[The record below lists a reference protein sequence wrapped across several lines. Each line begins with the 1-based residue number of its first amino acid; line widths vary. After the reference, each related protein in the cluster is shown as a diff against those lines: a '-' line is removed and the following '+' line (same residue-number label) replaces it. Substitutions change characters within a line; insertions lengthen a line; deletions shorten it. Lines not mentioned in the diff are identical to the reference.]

1 MRKPTKSFAAMASL
15 VFVTSALAA
24 DLPKEGQYA
33 FTACFS
39 GVSKLISFSKGF
51 RGYSYE
57 LLGTNRADKT
67 GGIMD
72 HTSFRCVGAN
82 TLLGGKRTIDVLCE
96 IKDSDGDKQL
106 ARIGMDA
113 NGRQTREVVA
123 GTGKYEG
130 MQMTGTIVPFK
141 PFPFIEPGTFQ
152 ACNHQ
157 TGTYKLR

>member
-96 IKDSDGDKQL
+96 IKDSDGQ
-106 ARIGMDA
+106 A
-113 NGRQTREVVA
+113 TREDRDGRERTANEGGRRRHREVRGNADDGHNRTVQAVPVYRA
-123 GTGKYEG
+123 GHLSGLQPPDGY
-130 MQMTGTIVPFK
+130 
-141 PFPFIEPGTFQ
+141 
-152 ACNHQ
+152 
-157 TGTYKLR
+157 L